1 MSTIRQELPFPIRQS
16 YLPPEHFFEQQQ
28 DSSTIDATLVL
39 QHLSTYL
46 QIFPHQ
52 AAIVS
57 SYDNSLPLHFAASLG
72 DASIAQVVWQAV
84 STTAR
89 VVPLRLGECEMQIAH
104 ALYSSLSLSRS
115 CYVRNY
121 LILPSSLR
129 FPVSLSLVRLPF
141 SSIARATINILHS
154 IQLPPYHPMKKG
166 KFLSIMRQEK
176 ESQASCSS
184 CYESLH
190 KRPPWRH

>member
-1 MSTIRQELPFPIRQS
+1 MSSTMTPVLSLLDSLLSQDVSGVQSAMSTIRQELPCPIRQA

-28 DSSTIDATLVL
+28 DSFTIDAALVL

-84 STTAR
+84 STTASTDS
-89 VVPLRLGECEMQIAH
+89 VGGCEMRIAH
-104 ALYSSLSLSRS
+104 ALYSSLSLSLL
-115 CYVRNY
+115 CYVRNL

-129 FPVSLSLVRLPF
+129 FLVSLNDSTTNF
-141 SSIARATINILHS
+141 HQSHMQQFTIYTVSNCRRIT
-154 IQLPPYHPMKKG
+154 Q
-166 KFLSIMRQEK
+166 
-176 ESQASCSS
+176 
-184 CYESLH
+184 
-190 KRPPWRH
+190 